1 MRMGQA
7 HSVCIACMGCDEYV
21 NLMKGGDERNRLN
34 QLYHENI
41 LKGGQYEKNYRC
53 LYL

>member
-7 HSVCIACMGCDEYV
+7 HLVCIACMRCDEYV
-21 NLMKGGDERNRLN
+21 NSMKGGDERDRLN